1 MYIQY
6 YMSPLWETISLRLC
20 KKYLNIINILSNL
33 KNWSGFMVQNWGSY
47 EYYSYKMSTFKKK
60 VRVRLKWHLITTS
73 PCNPDS
79 FHSQRKSFPSVPL
92 KDTDIWWRVTLD
104 WAWALQMSLSSFITV
119 TLVDMS
125 NTCSPWVASANN
137 NKVWIC
143 LSRSSWFLGPIAILC
158 MEPFDKGTF
167 CLIYS
172 LFEWF
177 HMCLLYWSIDQLF

>member
-1 MYIQY
+1 MFKREVKQCAFLSGTHLLYSTYNII
-6 YMSPLWETISLRLC
+6 WALC
-20 KKYLNIINILSNL
+20 KRQYPWDYVKNIINILSNL
-33 KNWSGFMVQNWGSY
+33 KNWSWLRLQNWGSY

-60 VRVRLKWHLITTS
+60 LKWHLITTS

-92 KDTDIWWRVTLD
+92 KGTDIWWRVTLD

-125 NTCSPWVASANN
+125 NTCSPRVASANN

-143 LSRSSWFLGPIAILC
+143 LSRSS
-158 MEPFDKGTF
+158 
-167 CLIYS
+167 
-172 LFEWF
+172 
-177 HMCLLYWSIDQLF
+177 